1 MAVRRK
7 LASSTRLV
15 QGSLTP
21 NLSEGS
27 LEFDGTHAYL
37 TSASSRLRLDRQ
49 AERSSV
55 VSITPASLHDK
66 LLRIVPDMQLTL
78 TTGTYFVTLQLPVIT
93 VYGTIYYPYEIP
105 TPYHFSLVYAA
116 ITLEDGPHFTIS
128 GVSYAYNNVTYTTT
142 ANHGFSI
149 GDLISLYQDELP
161 DPPGPNLIQ
170 SRMARVIGVDALNT
184 FRIKDSVARGAT
196 EVWKVPVCPGS
207 FQMSS
212 SVNDSGWVDRTSQ
225 VTNFT
230 CMSKITVTGTQTVYG
245 RWGIQTLSTPLA
257 YTSDISGEHNLR
269 TDQSVRSISAIPVY

>member
-93 VYGTIYYPYEIP
+93 VYGTIYPISFF
-105 TPYHFSLVYAA
+105 FSLCC
-116 ITLEDGPHFTIS
+116 
-128 GVSYAYNNVTYTTT
+128 YNT
-142 ANHGFSI
+142 
-149 GDLISLYQDELP
+149 
-161 DPPGPNLIQ
+161 
-170 SRMARVIGVDALNT
+170 RR
-184 FRIKDSVARGAT
+184 R
-196 EVWKVPVCPGS
+196 
-207 FQMSS
+207 
-212 SVNDSGWVDRTSQ
+212 
-225 VTNFT
+225 
-230 CMSKITVTGTQTVYG
+230 
-245 RWGIQTLSTPLA
+245 TPL
-257 YTSDISGEHNLR
+257 HNIRGFLR
-269 TDQSVRSISAIPVY
+269 V